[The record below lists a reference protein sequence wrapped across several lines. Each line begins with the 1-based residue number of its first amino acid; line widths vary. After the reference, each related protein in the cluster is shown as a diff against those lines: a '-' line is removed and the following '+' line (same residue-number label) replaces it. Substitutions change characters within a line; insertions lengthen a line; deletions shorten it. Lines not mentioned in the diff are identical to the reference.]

1 MGLAPQT
8 KKKYSPITY
17 DRNIDFYLIH
27 LTYLPNK
34 ILLTTIFA
42 LYPLLRVYV
51 MYKSRAVWL
60 MGEYDN
66 EAEGNDD
73 DYEFAMTVKYVKMLF
88 HTVFATQH

>member
-1 MGLAPQT
+1 
-8 KKKYSPITY
+8 
-17 DRNIDFYLIH
+17 
-27 LTYLPNK
+27 
-34 ILLTTIFA
+34 
-42 LYPLLRVYV
+42 
-51 MYKSRAVWL
+51 